1 LNDTG
6 AEDFL
11 QRFEGQLRQGIK
23 NATASQVTVLG
34 SSAEDLI
41 SGGVFE
47 FGPGETIFEG
57 EKHSVYVSAFFIR
70 ETPVCFTE
78 WILVR
83 KWAAAHDYE
92 FLNEGN
98 APSERHPVINVS
110 WYDAIKWC
118 NAKSEME
125 GLAPCYFV
133 AGNVYRKGEEQSVIC
148 DWSEKGYRLPTKA
161 EWEKAAMGDS
171 IHGIRFNNRPHGEP
185 YREWCWDRVDP
196 RYKQGMYDPKGP
208 DTGRERVLR
217 GGLTIFSCGNR
228 YHDDSA
234 RDPIAIEDECG
245 LRLAKYGFR
254 LVRSSD
260 RTPVLLALARRIQF
274 NFTELMEA
282 TALIARLVWD
292 ALMDPLLS
300 ANKSN
305 TISNPEKRRGR
316 KTKNQEN

>member
-1 LNDTG
+1 M
-6 AEDFL
+6 
-11 QRFEGQLRQGIK
+11 K
-23 NATASQVTVLG
+23 NATASQVAVLG
-34 SSAEDLI
+34 SSAENLI

-47 FGPGETIFEG
+47 FGLGETIFEG

-78 WILVR
+78 WNLVR
-83 KWAAAHDYE
+83 KWAAVHDYE

-98 APSERHPVINVS
+98 APSERHSVITIS

-118 NAKSEME
+118 NPKSEME

-133 AGNVYRKGEEQSVIC
+133 SGNVYRKGEEQSVIC

-161 EWEKAAMGDS
+161 EWEKAAMGCS
-171 IHGIRFNNRPHGEP
+171 IHGISFNNRPHGEP
-185 YREWCWDRVDP
+185 FREWCWDRFDP

-234 RDPIAIEDECG
+234 RDPKAIEDECG
-245 LRLAKYGFR
+245 LRFGKYGFR
-254 LVRSSD
+254 LVCSSD
-260 RTPVLLALARRIQF
+260 RTPVLLAFARRIPF
-274 NFTELMEA
+274 ICIHFIKLA
-282 TALIARLVWD
+282 ALIVVPVLNAFVNLWNREEV
-292 ALMDPLLS
+292 
-300 ANKSN
+300 N
-305 TISNPEKRRGR
+305 TIPSNQKKVRGAPQKQRRAAKASR
-316 KTKNQEN
+316 VLP